1 MSKIFAHR
9 GVTYAAPDNSAQ
21 AFAAAVALGIDGVE
35 LDVRATKDGAL
46 ICHHD
51 AQIESFAPFAEL
63 NLADLPPSVC
73 RFYDA
78 MEILDGLIV
87 NVEIKNDPKEP
98 GYDSS
103 GKLEHAVVE
112 AIIGGGWAVKSL
124 ISSFNPQVLELVRGL
139 DPSLSTALLVDLS
152 QPFEAALELAV
163 ALGCVAFHPFVL
175 DLKPERVDAVHARG
189 LALNTWT
196 VNGPLDIANMGTWGV
211 DGVITDSPAEAR
223 EILAKLSFEVP
234 GS

>member
-9 GVTYAAPDNSAQ
+9 GVTYTAPDNSAQ

-51 AQIESFAPFAEL
+51 AQIEGFKPFADL
-63 NLADLPPSVC
+63 NLADLPLC
-73 RFYDA
+73 RFEDA

-98 GYDSS
+98 GYDPS
-103 GKLEHAVVE
+103 GKLEHAVVD
-112 AIIGGGWAVKSL
+112 AIVGGGWAAKSL
-124 ISSFNPQVLELVRGL
+124 ISSFNPQVLERVRGL
-139 DPSLSTALLVDLS
+139 DPSLPTALLLDLS
-152 QPFEAALELAV
+152 QPFEVGLELAV
-163 ALGCVAFHPFVL
+163 ALACVAFHPFVL
-175 DLKPERVDAVHARG
+175 DLKPERVDAVHAQG

-196 VNGPLDIANMGTWGV
+196 VNGPGDIANMVNWGV
-211 DGVITDSPAEAR
+211 DGVITDTPAEAR
-223 EILAKLSFEVP
+223 EILAKLSSEVP